1 MRGKVIGIFLF
12 LPFVYLQHQ
21 IVERAY
27 WLGIV
32 PDAIVTDVI
41 ILFIVY
47 PMIIGISI
55 FLAMDV
61 VSFMDSRRSV

>member
-12 LPFVYLQHQ
+12 LSFVYLQHQ
-21 IVERAY
+21 FVERTY

-32 PDAIVTDVI
+32 PDAIVTDVVT
-41 ILFIVY
+41 LFIVY
-47 PMIIGISI
+47 PVIIGISA

-61 VSFMDSRRSV
+61 VNFMNPRRTR